1 MNEYKNIWKFLMK
14 RILDNFARFSQTIDS
29 IPHYRAQKTFL
40 PNLLVAVPR
49 TTSSICFSEAVK
61 KGQQ

>member
-1 MNEYKNIWKFLMK
+1 MK